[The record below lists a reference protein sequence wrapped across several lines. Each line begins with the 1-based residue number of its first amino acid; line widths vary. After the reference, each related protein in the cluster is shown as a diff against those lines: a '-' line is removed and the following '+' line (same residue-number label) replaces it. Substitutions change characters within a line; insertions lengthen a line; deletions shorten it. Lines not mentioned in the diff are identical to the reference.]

1 MSNEWKPLEDLTD
14 VGWAQANK
22 WEIQRLVTG
31 GYGWV
36 PWDGK
41 TWAINAQYRGRPAQP
56 KKVTVKL
63 LGWLAPS
70 GLLYHATA
78 DYTQGDWKRVPSEDK
93 TVEVEQ

>member
-1 MSNEWKPLEDLTD
+1 MSNKWLELPYMWD
-14 VGWAQANK
+14 VAGALDK
-22 WEIQRLVTG
+22 GWEIEVDTG
-31 GYGWV
+31 GRAGWE
-36 PWDGK
+36 PWKGK
-41 TWAINAQYRGRPAQP
+41 AWVDYMPYRGRPAQP
-56 KKVTVKL
+56 KTVTVKL